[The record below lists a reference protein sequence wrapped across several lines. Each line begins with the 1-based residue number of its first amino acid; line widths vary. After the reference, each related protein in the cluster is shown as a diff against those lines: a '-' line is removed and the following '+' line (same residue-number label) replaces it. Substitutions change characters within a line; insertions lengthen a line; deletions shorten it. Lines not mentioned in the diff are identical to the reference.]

1 MGYAVVLARSAE
13 ADLEAIVSYVARD
26 NPQAA
31 LRLGRALVASLRSLE
46 SFPQLGRIV
55 PEFNQ
60 EGLREIVRR
69 PYRIIYQVNLAA
81 ERIEVIRFWHGARGE
96 PEVNPV

>member
-1 MGYAVVLARSAE
+1 MGCAVVLARSAE
-13 ADLEAIVSYVARD
+13 ADLEAIVSYVARE

-46 SFPQLGRIV
+46 AFPELGRVV

-60 EGLREIVRR
+60 ESLREIVRR
-69 PYRIIYQVNLAA
+69 PYRIIYRVNGAA
-81 ERIEVIRFWHGARGE
+81 EQIEVIRFWHGSRGE
-96 PEVNPV
+96 PEVNPA

>member
-31 LRLGRALVASLRSLE
+31 LRLGRALVAALRSLE
-46 SFPQLGRIV
+46 AFPQLGRVV

-60 EGLREIVRR
+60 ASLREIVRR
-69 PYRIIYQVNLAA
+69 PYRIIYQVNDAA

-96 PEVNPV
+96 PEVNPA

>member
-26 NPQAA
+26 NPEAA
-31 LRLGRALVASLRSLE
+31 LRLGRALVAALRSLE
-46 SFPQLGRIV
+46 EFPQLGRVV

-60 EGLREIVRR
+60 ESIREIVRR
-69 PYRIIYQVNLAA
+69 PYRIIYRVNGTA

-96 PEVNPV
+96 PEVNPA

>member
-13 ADLEAIVSYVARD
+13 ADLEAIVSYVAKD

-31 LRLGRALVASLRSLE
+31 ICLGRALVAALRSLE
-46 SFPQLGRIV
+46 AFPQLGRIV

-60 EGLREIVRR
+60 ESLREIVRR
-69 PYRIIYQVNLAA
+69 PYRIIYRVNDAA

-96 PEVNPV
+96 PEVNPA

>member
-46 SFPQLGRIV
+46 SFPQLGRVV

-60 EGLREIVRR
+60 ESLREIVRR
-69 PYRIIYQVNLAA
+69 PYRIIYRVNLAA
-81 ERIEVIRFWHGARGE
+81 ERIEVIRFWHGARSE
-96 PEVNPV
+96 PEVNPA

>member
-31 LRLGRALVASLRSLE
+31 IRLGRALVASLRSLE
-46 SFPQLGRIV
+46 AFPQLGRVV
-55 PEFNQ
+55 PEFDQ
-60 EGLREIVRR
+60 ESIREIVRR
-69 PYRIIYQVNLAA
+69 PYRIIYRVNDAG

-96 PEVNPV
+96 PEVNPT

>member
-31 LRLGRALVASLRSLE
+31 LRALVAALRSPE
-46 SFPQLGRIV
+46 AFPQLGRVV

-60 EGLREIVRR
+60 ASLREIVRR
-69 PYRIIYQVNLAA
+69 PYRIIYQVNDAA

-96 PEVNPV
+96 PEVNPA

>member
-60 EGLREIVRR
+60 ESLREIVRR
-69 PYRIIYQVNLAA
+69 PYRIIYRVNLAA
-81 ERIEVIRFWHGARGE
+81 ERIEVIRFWHGARSE
-96 PEVNPV
+96 PEVNPA

>member
-31 LRLGRALVASLRSLE
+31 LRLGRALVVALRSLE
-46 SFPQLGRIV
+46 AFPQLGRVV

-60 EGLREIVRR
+60 ESLREIVRR
-69 PYRIIYQVNLAA
+69 PYRIIYRVNDAA

-96 PEVNPV
+96 PEVNPA